1 MVHLSSAQSELN
13 MTQISAGAVTIRS
26 SHAAQPVNLATRLNG
41 NASPID
47 ARIAPIVD
55 RGWIGEDLPQFV
67 SLTLR
72 GPQISTALTG
82 PNSPTI
88 MKQQYL
94 TTRDLVSR
102 PERGRELALSS

>member
-13 MTQISAGAVTIRS
+13 MTQISTGAVTIRT
-26 SHAAQPVNLATRLNG
+26 SHAAQPAMLAANLNG
-41 NASPID
+41 NVTRID
-47 ARIAPIVD
+47 ARTAPIFD
-55 RGWIGEDLPQFV
+55 RGWNSEALPQFV

-72 GPQISTALTG
+72 GPQISTMG
-82 PNSPTI
+82 SDYPGITI

-102 PERGRELALSS
+102 PERGRELALSG